1 MGDRVDRE
9 EVRKANEVHVLDYL
23 QSKGEAMEKQGHY
36 YRHPEHDS
44 LVVKDSGHWY
54 WNSRSKGGY
63 GAISFAREY
72 YDMTFQDAVRDVN
85 TQDHSKTFSREAER
99 HVAKEFEYPL
109 HQEVA
114 KHENISTYL
123 TEERKLNPKIVAA
136 LVRKGLLA
144 EDKLKNGIFK
154 WKDSAGKI
162 VGGDRQG
169 TVKMDNKRGSF
180 KQIMANSK
188 EDGGFRLDIGSPNK
202 IALFESPIDALSY
215 FELKRPENI
224 RLLSMSGLKDQ
235 STTTGIRDLIK
246 DCKERGAVVEQ
257 VIFAVDNDAAGEQFV
272 ERWSN
277 YLTNFEV
284 DKPKNKDWN
293 IDLVEAKTPVKQK
306 EPKKV
311 IEVER

>member
-1 MGDRVDRE
+1 MGDRVGKE

-23 QSKGEAMEKQGHY
+23 HAKGETLERQGHY

-44 LVVKDSGHWY
+44 LVIKDTGHWY

-72 YDMTFQDAVRDVN
+72 YELTFQDAVRDVN
-85 TQDHSKTFSREAER
+85 AQDHSKTFSREAER
-99 HVAKEFEYPL
+99 RTAQEFDYPL
-109 HQEVA
+109 HQEV
-114 KHENISTYL
+114 KGQENISTYL
-123 TEERKLNPKIVAA
+123 INERKLDPKIVAA
-136 LVRKGLLA
+136 LIRNDLLA

-169 TVKMDNKRGSF
+169 TVKMANKRGSF

-188 EDGGFRLDIGSPNK
+188 EDGGFRVDIGSPNK

-235 STTTGIRDLIK
+235 SATAGIRDLIK

-272 ERWSN
+272 DRWSN
-277 YLTNFEV
+277 YLTTPEV

-293 IDLVEAKTPVKQK
+293 IDLVEAKTPAK
-306 EPKKV
+306 EKV
-311 IEVER
+311 VEMER

>member
-9 EVRKANEVHVLDYL
+9 EVRKANDIHVLDYL
-23 QSKGEAMEKQGHY
+23 HSKGESLERQGHY

-44 LVVKDSGHWY
+44 LVIKDSGHWY

-72 YDMTFQDAVRDVN
+72 YDLTFQNAVRDVN
-85 TQDHSKTFSREAER
+85 SEEHSQTFAKEAAR
-99 HVAKEFEYPL
+99 YTAREFEYPL
-109 HQEVA
+109 HHEVETQE
-114 KHENISTYL
+114 HISRYL
-123 TEERKLNPKIVAA
+123 TADRKLDPKIVVA
-136 LVRKGLLA
+136 LIRNDLLA

-154 WKDSAGKI
+154 WKDSEGMV

-180 KQIMANSK
+180 KQILANSK

-235 STTTGIRDLIK
+235 SATTGIRDLIK
-246 DCKERGAVVEQ
+246 DCKKRGAVVEQ

-272 ERWSN
+272 NRWSN

-284 DKPKNKDWN
+284 DKPRNKDWN
-293 IDLVEAKTPVKQK
+293 IDLVEAKTPMKKK

-311 IEVER
+311 VEMER

>member
-9 EVRKANEVHVLDYL
+9 EVRKANDIHVLDYL
-23 QSKGEAMEKQGHY
+23 HSKGESMERQGHY

-44 LVVKDSGHWY
+44 LVIKDSGHWY

-72 YDMTFQDAVRDVN
+72 YDLTFQDAVRDVN
-85 TQDHSKTFSREAER
+85 AQDHSQTFAKEAER
-99 HVAKEFEYPL
+99 HTAKEFAYPL
-109 HQEVA
+109 HHEVETQ
-114 KHENISTYL
+114 KNISRYL
-123 TEERKLNPKIVAA
+123 TDERKLDPKIIAD
-136 LVRKGLLA
+136 LIRNDLLA

-154 WKDSAGKI
+154 WKDSEGKV

-169 TVKMDNKRGSF
+169 TVKMNNKRGSF
-180 KQIMANSK
+180 KQILANSK

-235 STTTGIRDLIK
+235 SATAGIRDLIK
-246 DCKERGAVVEQ
+246 DCKERGAIVEQ

-272 ERWSN
+272 NRWST

-284 DKPKNKDWN
+284 EKPKNKDWN
-293 IDLVEAKTPVKQK
+293 IDLVEAKTMTKQL
-306 EPKKV
+306 EPKKA
-311 IEVER
+311 VELER

>member
-1 MGDRVDRE
+1 MGDRVDKE

-23 QSKGEAMEKQGHY
+23 HAKGETLERQGHY

-44 LVVKDSGHWY
+44 LVIKDTGHWY

-72 YDMTFQDAVRDVN
+72 YELTFQDAVRDVN
-85 TQDHSKTFSREAER
+85 AQDHSKTFSREAER
-99 HVAKEFEYPL
+99 HTAQEFDYPL
-109 HQEVA
+109 HQEV
-114 KHENISTYL
+114 KGQENISKYL
-123 TEERKLNPKIVAA
+123 INERKLDPKIVAA
-136 LVRKGLLA
+136 LIRNDLLA

-169 TVKMDNKRGSF
+169 TVKMANKRGSF
-180 KQIMANSK
+180 KQILANSK
-188 EDGGFRLDIGSPNK
+188 EDGGFRVDIGSPNK

-235 STTTGIRDLIK
+235 SATAGIRDLIK

-272 ERWSN
+272 NRWSN
-277 YLTNFEV
+277 YLTTLEV

-293 IDLVEAKTPVKQK
+293 IDLVKAKTPAK
-306 EPKKV
+306 EKA
-311 IEVER
+311 VEMER

>member
-1 MGDRVDRE
+1 MGDRVDKE
-9 EVRKANEVHVLDYL
+9 EVRKANDVHVLDYL
-23 QSKGEAMEKQGHY
+23 HAKGESLERQGHY

-44 LVVKDSGHWY
+44 LVIKDSGHWY

-72 YDMTFQDAVRDVN
+72 NDMTFQDAVRDVN
-85 TQDHSKTFSREAER
+85 AQDSSKTFSRESER
-99 HVAKEFEYPL
+99 HSSKEFEYPL
-109 HQEVA
+109 HQEVP
-114 KHENISTYL
+114 KQENISTYL
-123 TEERKLNPKIVAA
+123 MDERKLDPKIVAA
-136 LVRKGLLA
+136 LIRKDLLA

-154 WKDSAGKI
+154 WKDSAGEI

-188 EDGGFRLDIGSPNK
+188 PDGGFRLDIGSPNK
-202 IALFESPIDALSY
+202 IAIFESPIDALSY

-235 STTTGIRDLIK
+235 SATAGIRDLIK

-257 VIFAVDNDAAGEQFV
+257 VIFAVDNDAAGQQFV
-272 ERWSN
+272 DRWSN

-293 IDLVEAKTPVKQK
+293 MDLVEAKTFTK
-306 EPKKV
+306 EKAV
-311 IEVER
+311 EIER

>member
-1 MGDRVDRE
+1 MGDRVDKE
-9 EVRKANEVHVLDYL
+9 EVRKANDVHVLDYL
-23 QSKGEAMEKQGHY
+23 QAKGENLERQGHY

-44 LVVKDSGHWY
+44 LVIKDSGHWY

-63 GAISFAREY
+63 GAISFAREF
-72 YDMTFQDAVRDVN
+72 YDVTFQDAVRDVN
-85 TQDHSKTFSREAER
+85 EQSVSKHFSKNVER
-99 HVAKEFEYPL
+99 QVARDFEYPQQ
-109 HQEVA
+109 HEV
-114 KHENISTYL
+114 KTQENISKYL
-123 TEERKLNPKIVAA
+123 INERKLDPRIVAA
-136 LVRKGLLA
+136 LIKKDLLA

-154 WKDSAGKI
+154 WKDSAGKV

-180 KQIMANSK
+180 KQILANSK

-215 FELKRPENI
+215 FDLKRPENI

-235 STTTGIRDLIK
+235 SATTGIRELIQ

-277 YLTNFEV
+277 YLTNFEI

-293 IDLVEAKTPVKQK
+293 IDLVKEKTKEKQY
-306 EPKKV
+306 EMEKV
-311 IEVER
+311 GEIER

>member
-23 QSKGEAMEKQGHY
+23 YAKGETLERQGHY
-36 YRHPEHDS
+36 YRHPKHDS
-44 LVVKDSGHWY
+44 LVIKDTGHWY

-72 YDMTFQDAVRDVN
+72 HNLTFQDAVRDVN
-85 TQDHSKTFSREAER
+85 AQNHSKTFSREAAR
-99 HVAKEFEYPL
+99 HTAKEFDYPL
-109 HQEVA
+109 HQEVP
-114 KHENISTYL
+114 KQENISRYL
-123 TEERKLNPKIVAA
+123 IEERKLDPKIVAA
-136 LVRKGLLA
+136 LIRKDLLA
-144 EDKLKNGIFK
+144 EDKLKNGVFK

-169 TVKMDNKRGSF
+169 TMKMDNKRGSF

-188 EDGGFRLDIGSPNK
+188 EDGGFRLDIGTPNK

-235 STTTGIRDLIK
+235 SATAGIRDLIK
-246 DCKERGAVVEQ
+246 DCKERGAAVEQ

-272 ERWSN
+272 DRWSN
-277 YLTNFEV
+277 YLTSFEV

-293 IDLVEAKTPVKQK
+293 IDLAEAKTPVKQK
-306 EPKKV
+306 EPKKAM
-311 IEVER
+311 EMER

>member
-1 MGDRVDRE
+1 MGDRVDKE
-9 EVRKANEVHVLDYL
+9 EVRKANDVHVLDYL
-23 QSKGEAMEKQGHY
+23 HAKGESLERQGHY

-44 LVVKDSGHWY
+44 LVIKDSGHWY

-72 YDMTFQDAVRDVN
+72 NDMTFQDAVRDVN
-85 TQDHSKTFSREAER
+85 AQDSSKTFSRESER
-99 HVAKEFEYPL
+99 HTTKEFEYPL
-109 HQEVA
+109 YHEVE
-114 KHENISTYL
+114 KQENISTYL
-123 TEERKLNPKIVAA
+123 INERKLDPKIVSA
-136 LVRKGLLA
+136 LIRKDLLA

-154 WKDSAGKI
+154 WRDSEGKI
-162 VGGDRQG
+162 VGGDKQG
-169 TVKMDNKRGSF
+169 TLKMDNKRKTF

-188 EDGGFRLDIGSPNK
+188 QDGGFRVDIGSPNK
-202 IALFESPIDALSY
+202 IAIFESPIDALSY
-215 FELKRPENI
+215 FELKRPEHI

-235 STTTGIRDLIK
+235 TATAGVRDLIK

-257 VIFAVDNDAAGEQFV
+257 VIFAVDNDAAGQQFV

-293 IDLVEAKTPVKQK
+293 MDLVEAKRFTK
-306 EPKKV
+306 EKAV
-311 IEVER
+311 EIER